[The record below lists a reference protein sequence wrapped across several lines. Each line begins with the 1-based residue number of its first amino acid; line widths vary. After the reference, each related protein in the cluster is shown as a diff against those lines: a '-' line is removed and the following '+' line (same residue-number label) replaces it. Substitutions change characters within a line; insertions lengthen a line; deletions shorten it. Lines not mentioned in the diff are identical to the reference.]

1 MLRYLRAPGV
11 LTAALGEG
19 WVVFSSLSGE
29 THLVNGESVAVLEAL
44 ETDVPQSAE
53 QVCDTLAHDYEL
65 AATELLV
72 TLAGCWGPMVEAG
85 LIRQAP
91 AILPFSPP
99 ALT

>member
-1 MLRYLRAPGV
+1 MRYLRAPGV

-44 ETDVPQSAE
+44 ETDVPQSAVE
-53 QVCDTLAHDYEL
+53 VCETLAHDYEL

-72 TLAGCWGPMVEAG
+72 TLAGSWGPMVEAG

-91 AILPFSPP
+91 ANQP

>member
-11 LTAALGEG
+11 LTAELGEG

-44 ETDVPQSAE
+44 ETDVPQSAA
-53 QVCDTLAHDYEL
+53 QVCETLAHEYEL
-65 AATELLV
+65 AATELLG
-72 TLAGCWGPMVEAG
+72 TLAGSWGPMLEAG

-91 AILPFSPP
+91 ANQP